1 MEDGSIFDPPVTDI
15 SQNFTDFNI
24 NELPN
29 NYNLEDDDNLDDLKE
44 LMCLFNQQKPKN
56 INTNEPISS
65 SFIKLKKSSE
75 KNIKIKNSDKLIEK
89 LETFLFQAYKL
100 ICEDNEND
108 LIEKEKIKDNIENNN
123 KDELNFINIIQKLI
137 ENEKENFK
145 MNLSIKDGEINENY
159 FNIILFEKHE
169 INMCNDLLNM
179 KIKIKLEIK
188 MALTSGNVEINFH
201 YSKINYNK
209 KSQKIKLKPN
219 LKCLIINSIIG
230 KKGATYCSCGNVQ
243 KCIQCKNR
251 GNCPFDDLLH
261 YLKKDN
267 NIKEDLKLTILYFR
281 GCNSYKNNSNYK
293 CSFCAEFF
301 MKKSNIVRL
310 FCNKEID
317 PDHTCQFWICK
328 DCYEKKSKYNVNKN
342 CPNCDKFIINFKNLK
357 SFYKWKNMQN
367 Q

>member
-29 NYNLEDDDNLDDLKE
+29 NYNLENDDNLDDLKE

-137 ENEKENFK
+137 ENENENFK

-188 MALTSGNVEINFH
+188 MTLTSGNVEINFH

-261 YLKKDN
+261 YLKKDY

-293 CSFCAEFF
+293 CSFCDEFF
-301 MKKSNIVRL
+301 NKYCKIILQQRNRSRSYLPILDMQRL
-310 FCNKEID
+310 
-317 PDHTCQFWICK
+317 
-328 DCYEKKSKYNVNKN
+328 
-342 CPNCDKFIINFKNLK
+342 L
-357 SFYKWKNMQN
+357 
-367 Q
+367 

>member
-1 MEDGSIFDPPVTDI
+1 M
-15 SQNFTDFNI
+15 N
-24 NELPN
+24 
-29 NYNLEDDDNLDDLKE
+29 
-44 LMCLFNQQKPKN
+44 
-56 INTNEPISS
+56 PISS

-137 ENEKENFK
+137 ENGKENFK

-159 FNIILFEKHE
+159 FNIILLQKHE
-169 INMCNDLLNM
+169 INMCNNLLNI

-261 YLKKDN
+261 YLQKDN

-328 DCYEKKSKYNVNKN
+328 DCYEKKSKYSIIDE
-342 CPNCDKFIINFKNLK
+342 CPNCKKFKINFKNLK